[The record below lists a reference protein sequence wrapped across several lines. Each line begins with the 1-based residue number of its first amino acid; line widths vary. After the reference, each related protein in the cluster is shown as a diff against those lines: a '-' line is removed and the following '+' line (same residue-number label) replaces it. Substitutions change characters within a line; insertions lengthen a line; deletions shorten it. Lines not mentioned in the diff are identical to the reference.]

1 MDNAITLDK
10 LTPEQRAQLAAEY
23 QAEQE
28 AAKKKQANDRVA
40 YKQLSTEMVPPI
52 FSILEK
58 QSEQLAVTKQRVFE
72 AARDLIKMKED
83 AYGVKEG
90 QQSHTFSNEK
100 GTQSITIGYRVVD
113 GWDDTL
119 PAGMEKVK
127 KFIEGRAKDKYTQE
141 LVDGINL
148 LLKKDKNG
156 NLKSSR
162 ILELQQWA
170 SKIGNSLLMD
180 GVAII
185 MDAYKPVKTCYFI
198 DARFVD
204 GTGKMQ
210 SLPLSISAVDFP
222 MGTEI
227 NFL

>member
-1 MDNAITLDK
+1 METITLDK
-10 LTPEQRAQLAAEY
+10 LTPEQKAQIAQEFL
-23 QAEQE
+23 AEQE
-28 AAKKKQANDRVA
+28 NAKKKQRETREA
-40 YKQLSTEMVPPI
+40 YKELTKETVPGL

-58 QSEQLAVTKQRVFE
+58 QSEQLAVTKHRVFE
-72 AARDLIKMKED
+72 AARDLIEMKLE
-83 AYGVKEG
+83 AFGAKEG
-90 QQSHTFSNEK
+90 QQSHTFSNDD
-100 GTQSITIGYRVVD
+100 GSQSVTIGFRVVD

-127 KFIEGRAKDKYTQE
+127 KFIEGRAKDQYTQE

-170 SKIGNSLLMD
+170 QKIGNTLLLD
-180 GVAII
+180 GVQII

-198 DARFVD
+198 EAKYTD
-204 GTGKMQ
+204 GTGKTQ
-210 SLPLSISAVDFP
+210 NLPLSISAVDFP
-222 MGTEI
+222 EGTEI